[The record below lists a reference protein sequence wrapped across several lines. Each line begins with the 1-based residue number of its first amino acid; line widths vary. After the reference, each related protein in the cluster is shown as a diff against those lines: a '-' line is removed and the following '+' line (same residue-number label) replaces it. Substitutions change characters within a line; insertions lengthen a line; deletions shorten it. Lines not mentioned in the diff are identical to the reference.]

1 MQTGTPIAQFA
12 LLREIEVKSEDE
24 REITLR
30 EVSGAREAEPG
41 LHDLSMQ
48 ARESWPGSWSLT
60 SIRVTPVFP
69 APWGEAPD
77 SEEEY
82 WRRVDAMVARAR
94 SAGLLDA
101 ERLRQP
107 PVGWLALVERAVTGL
122 GALMTQ
128 EADRPVAIRVVQLKE
143 KFGTLRLN
151 IDAVGTRNAR
161 ASAFQIAS
169 WAELCSENR
178 CMLTGRPGTLR
189 RGSWLLTLSD
199 EAAML
204 RRADPAAF
212 SLRLY
217 PNRR

>member
-1 MQTGTPIAQFA
+1 MPGPSAGEPGLAPDGNKEDIMQTGTPIAQFA

-94 SAGLLDA
+94 SAG
-101 ERLRQP
+101 
-107 PVGWLALVERAVTGL
+107 
-122 GALMTQ
+122 
-128 EADRPVAIRVVQLKE
+128 
-143 KFGTLRLN
+143 
-151 IDAVGTRNAR
+151 
-161 ASAFQIAS
+161 
-169 WAELCSENR
+169 R
-178 CMLTGRPGTLR
+178 CWR
-189 RGSWLLTLSD
+189 RW
-199 EAAML
+199 
-204 RRADPAAF
+204 RC
-212 SLRLY
+212 
-217 PNRR
+217 